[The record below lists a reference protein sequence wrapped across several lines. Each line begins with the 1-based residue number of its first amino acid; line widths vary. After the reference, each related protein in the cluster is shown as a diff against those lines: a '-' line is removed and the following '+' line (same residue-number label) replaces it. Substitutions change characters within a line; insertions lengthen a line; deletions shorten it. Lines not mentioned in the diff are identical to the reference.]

1 MISCHGSI
9 RFDNDEL
16 CGVLFGWAD
25 AKLEL
30 VAEAYPIDKGWV
42 REVQGRRGLG
52 LSTFRV
58 AAAKG
63 SALTVYVRAPAFGA
77 GGSLLGLAHC

>member
-30 VAEAYPIDKGWV
+30 VAEADPIDKGWV
-42 REVQGRRGLG
+42 REVQGRRG
-52 LSTFRV
+52 
-58 AAAKG
+58 G
-63 SALTVYVRAPAFGA
+63 SADRPLGWPLRRARR
-77 GGSLLGLAHC
+77 